1 MLNSL
6 YLLQTWSPMKA
17 IDLKAELQQLI
28 ESENDISI
36 LESLRILLKR
46 TRMDNALKGALTSR
60 AQESEK
66 DIAEGR
72 VLSKSDV
79 ITKLSA

>member
-1 MLNSL
+1 
-6 YLLQTWSPMKA
+6 MKA

>member
-1 MLNSL
+1 
-6 YLLQTWSPMKA
+6 MKA

-28 ESENDISI
+28 ESENDVSI

-46 TRMDNALKGALTSR
+46 TRMDSALKGALTSR

-66 DIAEGR
+66 DITEGR

-79 ITKLSA
+79 ITRLSA